1 MKLISLIILTF
12 FVSLATSAADVNTI
26 AEKVKKGNDF
36 YEQENYKAAQQEYT
50 AAQIDAPDNSDINYN
65 QANVFYKQ
73 KKYDKAIA
81 SYKKALEMATEKIE
95 MKCYYNIGDCLVQQ
109 GKLKEALESY
119 KRALRLD
126 RDDEDVKYNIEYVQ
140 LKLKEIE
147 SKKKKDKKKKDD
159 PLNKLL
165 KELEKLIGVQA
176 QNNVQTKKLI
186 ETLSFG
192 ITNQMEFTGSLTDI
206 FTNEQNYVQKTFEIR
221 EGFRAL
227 RTNLPPEKLYGK
239 QSPQMQQGMPNT
251 QLQQN
256 PSAQKQF
263 SLDQSTRELIGI
275 YKSLAESASSLSS
288 TNTTTASTINKL
300 SEIESKLKQ
309 AGNATKDETNKQFS
323 ASGEDILKRIKYML
337 VSPKKSSQ
345 SEFKKISE
353 EFNSLMGNIQSKL
366 NSKMPP
372 TGGMPGMTNGPQKTL
387 AQKIDNAVKFL
398 ATAHSDLELSAKY
411 LENSWTNA
419 PPSQEVGLRYLIKAR
434 KEFDDKNQKNQN
446 KNNKQN
452 NKQKNKKKKDNKD
465 DKKKQNKN
473 KDQKKDKKKD
483 KQKQDKKQNDKQKQ
497 NKPQNKEQE
506 KQNKKQEKQP
516 KLDKKQVKQMLK
528 NFKEDQRNKRKM
540 RKQKAHAAGYIPVDK
555 DW

>member
-1 MKLISLIILTF
+1 MKLIILTILTF
-12 FVSLATSAADVNTI
+12 CISLAVSAANVNTI
-26 AEKVKKGNDF
+26 AEKVKRGNEF

-50 AAQIDAPDNSDINYN
+50 AAQIDSPDNSDVNYN
-65 QANVFYKQ
+65 QANIFYKQ
-73 KKYDKAIA
+73 KKYDKAVA

-95 MKCYYNIGDCLVQQ
+95 MKCYYNIGNCLVQQ

-126 RDDEDVKYNIEYVQ
+126 RDDEDIKYNIEYVQ

-192 ITNQMEFTGSLTDI
+192 ITNQSDFAGSLTDI
-206 FTNEQNYVQKTFEIR
+206 FTNEQNHVQKTFEIR
-221 EGFRAL
+221 EGFRDL

-239 QSPQMQQGMPNT
+239 QSPQAQSGMPNS
-251 QLQQN
+251 QVNQGQ
-256 PSAQKQF
+256 SAQKQF
-263 SLDQSTRELIGI
+263 SLEPSARELIDI
-275 YKSLAESASSLSS
+275 YKSLVESASLLSS
-288 TNTTTASTINKL
+288 TNTTTTSTINKL

-309 AGNATKDETNKQFS
+309 AGNATKDTANKRFS
-323 ASGEDILKRIKYML
+323 ASGEDILKRIKYIL
-337 VSPKKSSQ
+337 VNPKKSNQ

-366 NSKMPP
+366 NSQMPP
-372 TGGMPGMTNGPQKTL
+372 QTGGLPGMTNGPQKTL
-387 AQKIDNAVKFL
+387 AQKIDNAVRFL
-398 ATAHSDLELSAKY
+398 ATAHNDLKLSAKY
-411 LENSWTNA
+411 LENVWTNA
-419 PPSQEVGLRYLIKAR
+419 PPSQEIGLRYLIKAR
-434 KEFDDKNQKNQN
+434 KEFDDKNQKNQKKN
-446 KNNKQN
+446 KKQN

-483 KQKQDKKQNDKQKQ
+483 KQKQDKKKNNKQDKQKQ
-497 NKPQNKEQE
+497 NKPQD

-540 RKQKAHAAGYIPVDK
+540 RMQKAHAEGYIPVDK

>member
-353 EFNSLMGNIQSKL
+353 EFNSLMGN
-366 NSKMPP
+366 
-372 TGGMPGMTNGPQKTL
+372 
-387 AQKIDNAVKFL
+387 
-398 ATAHSDLELSAKY
+398 
-411 LENSWTNA
+411 SWTNA